1 MVHELFK
8 MSVPPDLNRSPPHVL
23 TILACIELDKIGR
36 TFLGGSFMVKIFILV
51 YPLHLS
57 VFFSYILSFLQFLEQ
72 DGQLVHIY
80 NMAINYCHINHLI
93 PILAL

>member
-8 MSVPPDLNRSPPHVL
+8 MSVPPEMKQIPPHFFR
-23 TILACIELDKIGR
+23 ILACIELDKIGG
-36 TFLGGSFMVKIFILV
+36 TFLGGSFMVKIFEFILV

-72 DGQLVHIY
+72 DSQLVHISY
-80 NMAINYCHINHLI
+80 YITWLSII
-93 PILAL
+93 VISII